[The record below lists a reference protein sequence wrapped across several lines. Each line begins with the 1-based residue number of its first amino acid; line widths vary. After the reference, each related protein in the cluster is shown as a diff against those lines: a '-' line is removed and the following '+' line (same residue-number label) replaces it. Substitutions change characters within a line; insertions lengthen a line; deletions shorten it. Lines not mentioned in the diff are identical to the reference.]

1 MSVIATRGL
10 TKRFRAV
17 QALRGVDLDVEAGTI
32 FGLIG
37 PDSAGKT
44 TLIRILV
51 GVMTFDGGAATVL
64 GYDMRR
70 DRERVKAH
78 IGYMSQ
84 SFSLYKDLTV
94 KENLLFFAQL
104 FGTPLAEAL
113 EQMPRLLEFSKL
125 TDFVDFRAAALS
137 GGMKQKLALAAC
149 LIHRPKILFLDEPT
163 NGVDVVARAEFWNIL
178 RGLKADGITIFVST
192 TYMDEADYCD
202 RLGYLHGGEMRA
214 VASPSEIRG
223 MFTRRV
229 YKVHAAEPR
238 RVKPLI
244 EAFPATVG
252 ANFFGEVLH
261 VDSTA
266 TADEIH
272 RALAD
277 IERETGVAIVWEE
290 AVPTLEDVIVG
301 LDRDE

>member
-1 MSVIATRGL
+1 MAVISTHGL
-10 TKRFRAV
+10 TKRFG
-17 QALRGVDLDVEAGTI
+17 ALTALKGVDLDVDAGTI

-44 TLIRILV
+44 TLMRILV
-51 GVMTFDGGAATVL
+51 GVMTFDGGTATVL
-64 GYDMRR
+64 GCDMRR
-70 DRERVKAH
+70 ERERVKPF

-84 SFSLYKDLTV
+84 SFSLYMDLTA

-104 FGTPLAEAL
+104 FGTPLPEAL
-113 EQMPRLLEFSKL
+113 DRMPKLLEFSHL

-202 RLGYLHGGEMRA
+202 RLGYLRAGEMRA
-214 VASPSEIRG
+214 VASPEEIRR

-229 YKVHAAEPR
+229 YKVYAADPS
-238 RVKPLI
+238 RVRPVI
-244 EAFPATVG
+244 EALPGTVG

-261 VDSTA
+261 VDSNA
-266 TADEIH
+266 PAEEMS
-272 RALAD
+272 RCLAN
-277 IERETGVAIVWEE
+277 IERETGVTIAWEE
-290 AVPTLEDVIVG
+290 VVPTLEDVIVG
-301 LDRDE
+301 LDRE